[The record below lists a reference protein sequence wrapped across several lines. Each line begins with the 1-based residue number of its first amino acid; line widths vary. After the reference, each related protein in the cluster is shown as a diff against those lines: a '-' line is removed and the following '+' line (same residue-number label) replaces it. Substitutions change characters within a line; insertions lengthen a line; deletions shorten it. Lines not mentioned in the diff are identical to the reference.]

1 MPGLL
6 FEDQAP
12 VPASAPN
19 RMDVALFVGFVPMR
33 PAADIPTR
41 VRRWLDERGWV
52 SAPYGRPLDGLQDLP
67 IPIDDWGQF
76 DALFRWE
83 QRSADRGDGATYLGA
98 AVRSF
103 FAQGGRRCYVVR
115 VGDPWPLETP
125 RIGPGASDGR
135 LAAVAKLI
143 PGYPFGLS
151 PSPADR
157 VSWSGV
163 GHLFG
168 LPDVSFV
175 CLPDLPDAVAADR
188 IRVPLPTPPPGPIEV
203 FVECSDPVPPPPAD
217 RTVRGIGA
225 PRCDEEGYR
234 HWAKAI
240 ELLTDMIKR
249 YRHETQLVA
258 AVPLSDGRLAFDL
271 APASAYVHL
280 AYPWTRTPGSG
291 ALPEQ
296 LESPDAVLVG
306 ILARNALSRGTFRSA
321 ANLHVADVYD
331 VDPDLDRYQQEQDRL
346 IERVAL
352 IGPTP
357 AGLRLLSD
365 VTLSGNESYRPGGVS
380 RLISTIVR
388 TARRLGEEV
397 TFESS
402 GEPLWGEVRGRLN
415 GFMRG
420 LYDAGAFRGDSPE
433 EAYQVRCDRST
444 MSQNDIDNG
453 RVVAYVQFDAASII
467 DTITVVLIVN
477 DGAQVSISGREE
489 AA

>member
-19 RMDVALFVGFVPMR
+19 RMDVALFAGFVPMR

-52 SAPYGRPLDGLQDLP
+52 SAPYGRPLAGLQDLP
-67 IPIDDWGQF
+67 VPIDDWGQF

-83 QRSADRGDGATYLGA
+83 QRSGRPRRRRHLSGRGGALLLRAGRTTLLRGA
-98 AVRSF
+98 
-103 FAQGGRRCYVVR
+103 GRRSVA
-115 VGDPWPLETP
+115 VGDAAHRSRRDRRP
-125 RIGPGASDGR
+125 

-157 VSWSGV
+157 ASWRGV

-175 CLPDLPDAVAADR
+175 CPAGSARRRRGGSHPRAASDSSARTDR
-188 IRVPLPTPPPGPIEV
+188 GVRG
-203 FVECSDPVPPPPAD
+203 CSDPVPPPPP
-217 RTVRGIGA
+217 TG
-225 PRCDEEGYR
+225 RCAASARRAATRKGYR

-240 ELLTDMIKR
+240 ELLTEMIKR

-258 AVPLSDGRLAFDL
+258 AVPLSDGRLAIDL
-271 APASAYVHL
+271 APRPPMSTWRILDTHPGL
-280 AYPWTRTPGSG
+280 RRTARTAREPRRRPG
-291 ALPEQ
+291 
-296 LESPDAVLVG
+296 G

-331 VDPDLDRYQQEQDRL
+331 VDPRSRPLSQEQERL

-388 TARRLGEEV
+388 TARGWAR
-397 TFESS
+397 
-402 GEPLWGEVRGRLN
+402 R
-415 GFMRG
+415 
-420 LYDAGAFRGDSPE
+420 
-433 EAYQVRCDRST
+433 
-444 MSQNDIDNG
+444 
-453 RVVAYVQFDAASII
+453 
-467 DTITVVLIVN
+467 
-477 DGAQVSISGREE
+477 
-489 AA
+489 